1 MVNFGFGSA
10 SILGIFLAVAGA
22 ALYFLRSVRPELSR
36 DHDIFF
42 AAVGLL
48 CGFILLFQGWRLDP
62 ILQFGQLLL
71 TGSAVFFAVESI
83 KLRGVATEQAKRN
96 TRIVDDEREVSPY
109 YEAQEA
115 QIDGLELEDEEY
127 RRRPRI
133 EGSRDTRRTR
143 RDEYYDET
151 PRRTRRDEYNDEPPG
166 RSSSRVGS
174 VDKLGQGEK
183 RRKPQQRSSRS
194 VSRPIERPEDDEW
207 GNPQRSDDDWDVSS
221 STVRKSSRP
230 SNNGSSGFEK
240 RNSDISP
247 RPKKRR
253 PPQDSVSQRESDA
266 EATPTDYV
274 DYKPVERPDDEPD
287 NSANFND
294 L

>member
-151 PRRTRRDEYNDEPPG
+151 PRRTRRDEYNDEPPS
-166 RSSSRVGS
+166 RSSSRIGS

-183 RRKPQQRSSRS
+183 RRKPQRSSRS

-207 GNPQRSDDDWDVSS
+207 GSPQRSDDDWDVSS

-230 SNNGSSGFEK
+230 SSNGSSRVEK

-253 PPQDSVSQRESDA
+253 PPQDSVSQRESDV

-287 NSANFND
+287 NSADFNE